1 MVIKKIGLLVLA
13 TTLFLVGCS
22 NEEVEE
28 RKQSRVNY
36 EILDTYEYDR
46 VKVVVE
52 DELTAAELATE
63 TLREK
68 VGLTTGGVLKYSQ
81 VGIAE
86 GLGIFV
92 ETAISDGSVIP
103 TKSGFSDAEI
113 EAINSST
120 DKSWE
125 ELLVENFSTLEDG
138 RKKSLSSLNENIDKE
153 SELTAEI
160 AKAAEEQKARIA
172 KQEKDLEKQQKQ
184 EAILEDT
191 EEEDAYVDTAE

>member
-1 MVIKKIGLLVLA
+1 MEIKRIGLLVLA

-28 RKQSRVNY
+28 RKQARVNY

-52 DELTAAELATE
+52 EELTPAELATE
-63 TLREK
+63 TLRNK
-68 VGLTTGGVLKYSQ
+68 VGLTTGGILRYNQ
-81 VGIAE
+81 IGIGE

-113 EAINSST
+113 EAINTT
-120 DKSWE
+120 DVKDWE
-125 ELLVENFSTLEDG
+125 QLLVENFSTIEDG
-138 RKKSLSSLNENIDKE
+138 RKKSLASLNENIDKE

-160 AKAAEEQKARIA
+160 TKAAEEQKKRIA
-172 KQEKDLEKQQKQ
+172 EQEKALEEQQKQ

-191 EEEDAYVDTAE
+191 EEEDDYVDTAE

>member
-28 RKQSRVNY
+28 RKQARVNY

-86 GLGIFV
+86 GLGVFV

>member
-28 RKQSRVNY
+28 RKQARVNY

-52 DELTAAELATE
+52 EELTAAELATE

-113 EAINSST
+113 EAVNSST

-125 ELLVENFSTLEDG
+125 ELLVENFSTLEEG

-172 KQEKDLEKQQKQ
+172 KQEKDLEEQQKQ

>member
-28 RKQSRVNY
+28 RKQARVNY

-86 GLGIFV
+86 GLGVFV

-125 ELLVENFSTLEDG
+125 ELLVENFSTLEEG

>member
-28 RKQSRVNY
+28 RKQARVNY

-52 DELTAAELATE
+52 EELTAAELATE

-172 KQEKDLEKQQKQ
+172 KQEKDLEEQQKQ